1 MREMQEMG
9 EDFIFLGT
17 SPNILGNA
25 ARHSGKCRQTF
36 RGMFSNIPGNLLRHS
51 GEFTVNTTGN
61 VAKHSG
67 ECPQTI
73 QRILENI
80 LRRVVKIM
88 SKVLKHSD
96 ECT

>member
-1 MREMQEMG
+1 MQKMWK
-9 EDFIFLGT
+9 DFIFQTFWEMLPGI
-17 SPNILGNA
+17 PGNVA
-25 ARHSGKCRQTF
+25 KHSGECSQIF
-36 RGMFSNIPGNLLRHS
+36 RGIYSNIPENLLKHS
-51 GEFTVNTTGN
+51 GECTVNTTGN

-73 QRILENI
+73 QRILEII